1 MFFQPFQNMIPPFY
15 VARHGIA
22 QFLWH
27 ADLRFPPHAV
37 GKLSQLAIPCPRR
50 GEAFAPCDSVPTLW
64 GSFRR
69 LAIPCPRRGEAFA
82 PCDSVPTLW
91 GSFRNLRFR
100 AHAVGKLSS
109 FGISCPRCREAF
121 ARLRLTPHACP
132 HGSGIRWAACRTLS

>member
-27 ADLRFPPHAV
+27 AGLRFPPHAV

-82 PCDSVPTLW
+82 TCDSVPTLW
-91 GSFRNLRFR
+91 GSFRTPASHSARLPARFR
-100 AHAVGKLSS
+100 YSVGCMPNS
-109 FGISCPRCREAF
+109 FLKQMEKYF
-121 ARLRLTPHACP
+121 
-132 HGSGIRWAACRTLS
+132 GSLKPTL